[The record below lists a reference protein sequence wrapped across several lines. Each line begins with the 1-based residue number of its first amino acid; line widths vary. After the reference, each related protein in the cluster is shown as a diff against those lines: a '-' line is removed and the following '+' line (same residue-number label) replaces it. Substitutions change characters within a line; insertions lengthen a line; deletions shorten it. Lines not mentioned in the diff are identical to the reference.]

1 MSAVKVIKVMGTS
14 QESWEDAAEEA
25 FVQARS
31 SVDDISGIKVTD
43 WTAHVQDNNLT
54 EYKAT
59 VEVAF
64 PVKEEIP

>member
-14 QESWEDAAEEA
+14 QESWENAAEEA